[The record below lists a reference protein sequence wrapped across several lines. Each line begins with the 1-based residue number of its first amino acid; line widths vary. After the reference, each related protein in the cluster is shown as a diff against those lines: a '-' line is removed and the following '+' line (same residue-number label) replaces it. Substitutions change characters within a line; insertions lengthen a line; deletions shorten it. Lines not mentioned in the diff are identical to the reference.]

1 MAKKSATPTETP
13 TTLRIRRAPK
23 FLPFMSIGT
32 IFGLVLALVLSS
44 LIPAEA
50 QGGTSILGVLL
61 VYLGG
66 AGFMSG
72 TLMALG
78 FDWISRT
85 RSKEVEATK
94 LKG

>member
-1 MAKKSATPTETP
+1 
-13 TTLRIRRAPK
+13 
-23 FLPFMSIGT
+23 MSVGT

-50 QGGTSILGVLL
+50 QGGTSILGVLV

>member
-1 MAKKSATPTETP
+1 MPAD
-13 TTLRIRRAPK
+13 PK
-23 FLPFMSIGT
+23 
-32 IFGLVLALVLSS
+32 
-44 LIPAEA
+44 
-50 QGGTSILGVLL
+50 GGISILGVLV

-72 TLMALG
+72 TLVALG

>member
-32 IFGLVLALVLSS
+32 IFGLVLALVLSA

-50 QGGTSILGVLL
+50 QGGTSILGVLV

>member
-1 MAKKSATPTETP
+1 MAKKSATPKETP
-13 TTLRIRRAPK
+13 TTLSIRRAPK
-23 FLPFMSIGT
+23 FLPFMSVGT
-32 IFGLVLALVLSS
+32 IFGVVLAFVLST
-44 LIPAEA
+44 LIDAQA
-50 QGGTSILGVLL
+50 QGGVSILGVLV

-72 TLMALG
+72 TLVALG

-94 LKG
+94 LKV

>member
-1 MAKKSATPTETP
+1 MAKKTVTSKETP
-13 TTLRIRRAPK
+13 TMLRIRRAPK

-32 IFGLVLALVLSS
+32 IFGVVLALVLSS
-44 LIPAEA
+44 LMPADPK
-50 QGGTSILGVLL
+50 GGTSILGVLV

-72 TLMALG
+72 TLVALG